1 MGKIK
6 TQLTIFVVT
15 LDLVRAGNFERKNQF
30 KKVYGTYAAA
40 LTRLKKK
47 GVDRNHPMI
56 RLLVL
61 TFTKNLEKLSSVLE
75 KPGADVEDLR
85 HCLETLKGV
94 PGVSQPTGTEED
106 QQWIAGFEK
115 RLNDLKTHPK

>member
-6 TQLTIFVVT
+6 TQLTIFVVS

-30 KKVYGTYAAA
+30 EKVYGTYAAA
-40 LTRLKKK
+40 LTRLKKQ

-61 TFTKNLEKLSSVLE
+61 AVTRNVEKLSSILE
-75 KPGADVEDLR
+75 KPGADEENLR
-85 HCLETLKGV
+85 HSLETLKGI
-94 PGVSQPTGTEED
+94 PGVSQSTGTEED
-106 QQWIAGFEK
+106 RQWIQGFEK
-115 RLNDLKTHPK
+115 RLNDLKTQY